1 MLLDKIKALAAQHQ
15 ADNIATRRHLHAH
28 PELSYQEFETSK
40 YVQARLTEIGI
51 PFTVIATTGVLGIIE
66 GKNPTKRV
74 IALRADMDALPII
87 EENTIDYKSTN
98 EGVMHACGH
107 DVHTTILLGAAK
119 VLWTLRDEFEGTI
132 KLLFQPGEEKNP
144 GGASYMIRDGA
155 LENPKPQGIVGLHVH
170 PGLNEGKLSFRKGRV
185 MASADELYVSI
196 KGPGGHAATP
206 HQTVDTILVAA
217 QLIQSLQTIISRNRN
232 PQNPSKRVIALRADM
247 DALPIIEENKIDYK
261 SNNDGVMH
269 ACGHD
274 VHTTILLGAAKILW
288 SLREEFEGTIKLLFQ
303 PGEEKNPGGATYMI
317 RDGALENPKP
327 QGIVGL
333 HVHPGLNEGKLS
345 FRKGRVMASADELYI
360 SIKGPGGH
368 AATPHQT
375 VDTILVAAQLIQSL
389 QTIIARNR
397 NPQNPSVLSICS
409 IHGGNTTNV
418 IPSEV
423 KLMGTFRAMDE
434 VWRFQ
439 AHDLMLQQAKGIAIA
454 TGAEIDFRVDV
465 GYPTVDNEPIL
476 TEAAWR
482 LADAYM
488 GKENVEETEK
498 RMGAEDFG
506 YYSQV
511 IPGCFFRLG
520 VRNESAGIVHNVHTP
535 HFNIDEAAI
544 EQGVGMMAWLG
555 TQL

>member
-1 MLLDKIKALAAQHQ
+1 MILEKIKTLAAQHQ
-15 ADNIATRRHLHAH
+15 AENVATRRHLHAN
-28 PELSYQEFETSK
+28 PELSYQEFETCK
-40 YVQARLTEIGI
+40 YVQAQLTKIGI

-66 GKNPTKRV
+66 GKNPSSRI

-87 EENTIDYKSTN
+87 EENNIDYISTK

-119 VLWTLRDEFEGTI
+119 ILWELKGEFEGTI

-155 LENPKPQGIVGLHVH
+155 LENPKPQGIIGLHVH
-170 PGLNEGKLSFRKGRV
+170 PGLNYGKLSFRKGRV

-206 HQTVDTILVAA
+206 HQTVDTVLVAA
-217 QLIQSLQTIISRNRN
+217 QLITSLQTIIS
-232 PQNPSKRVIALRADM
+232 
-247 DALPIIEENKIDYK
+247 
-261 SNNDGVMH
+261 
-269 ACGHD
+269 
-274 VHTTILLGAAKILW
+274 
-288 SLREEFEGTIKLLFQ
+288 
-303 PGEEKNPGGATYMI
+303 
-317 RDGALENPKP
+317 
-327 QGIVGL
+327 
-333 HVHPGLNEGKLS
+333 
-345 FRKGRVMASADELYI
+345 
-360 SIKGPGGH
+360 
-368 AATPHQT
+368 
-375 VDTILVAAQLIQSL
+375 
-389 QTIIARNR
+389 RNR

-434 VWRFQ
+434 AWRFQ
-439 AHDLMLQQAKGIAIA
+439 AHELMMQQAKGLAIA

-465 GYPTVDNEPIL
+465 GYPTVDNEPII
-476 TEAAWR
+476 TEAAWL
-482 LADAYM
+482 LADEYM

-520 VRNESAGIVHNVHTP
+520 VRNEQAGIVHNVHTP
-535 HFNIDEAAI
+535 LFNIDEKAI
-544 EQGVGMMAWLG
+544 THGVGMMAWLG
-555 TQL
+555 VRLFA